1 MLSHLKM
8 YEIIIPPQ
16 DLDCPWPCSQSP
28 GQDGDPRPSLE
39 VPQLD
44 WLAAYFGESLE
55 PETGVTREGCQETT
69 MKPKS
74 EMSICIEMVE

>member
-1 MLSHLKM
+1 MAGYISPKHTSLTLFIRLFQECRLHPSHSM
-8 YEIIIPPQ
+8 
-16 DLDCPWPCSQSP
+16 
-28 GQDGDPRPSLE
+28 
-39 VPQLD
+39 PQLD
-44 WLAAYFGESLE
+44 WRAAYFGESLE